1 MRATTIRVLKAVEE
15 NDAAMDDGSALIAP
29 WLCLDFFGNADS
41 QPWAL

>member
-1 MRATTIRVLKAVEE
+1 MRATTIRILKTVAE
-15 NDAAMDDGSALIAP
+15 NVTAMDDGSALIGP